1 MSSPLTPLLTTA
13 LPSSG
18 EGDGGEEN
26 SVAQSDLHYCVL
38 STSQERKEN
47 MSEQKVR
54 TEEFQVSGD
63 ALVAKI
69 KELLHEG
76 NIRRLI
82 IKNEEGRILIDIP
95 LTIGVVG
102 VLVAPQ
108 LAAIGAIAALITHG
122 SIVVEKVEG

>member
-1 MSSPLTPLLTTA
+1 
-13 LPSSG
+13 
-18 EGDGGEEN
+18 
-26 SVAQSDLHYCVL
+26 
-38 STSQERKEN
+38 
-47 MSEQKVR
+47 MSEQKVH

-95 LTIGVVG
+95 LTLGVVG

-122 SIVVEKVEG
+122 SIIVEKVEG